1 MKKLK
6 CSSCG
11 GNLKVEDNKE
21 YAVCEYCGSR
31 YKLNEDL
38 NINLKMDDSVRNIFG
53 GGFAQMDGFSKG
65 ASKVIIV
72 FAIGMISIIA
82 MTMFFRFG
90 HDFSSN
96 PTSNIESNTKADVDH
111 FNFQFYGA
119 NGTNTAFLVKKTLDD
134 IIQSNK
140 TNDRKVILDFEGN
153 ETTDESEIINIKHS
167 LSGSYEVSLNYDD
180 VGYIYKISVEKI
192 K

>member
-53 GGFAQMDGFSKG
+53 GFGQMDEFSKG
-65 ASKVIIV
+65 VSKFIII

-82 MTMFFRFG
+82 MTMFYQFG
-90 HDFSSN
+90 HSFSTDS
-96 PTSNIESNTKADVDH
+96 TSNTEVKTKADVDH
-111 FNFQFYGA
+111 FNITFFGD
-119 NGTNTAFLVKKTLDD
+119 NGTKNYILMGYILDH

-153 ETTDESEIINIKHS
+153 ETTDESEIIDIKHS
-167 LSGSYEVSLNYDD
+167 LSGTYEVSLNYDD
-180 VGYIYKISVEKI
+180 EGYIYKIDVEKI